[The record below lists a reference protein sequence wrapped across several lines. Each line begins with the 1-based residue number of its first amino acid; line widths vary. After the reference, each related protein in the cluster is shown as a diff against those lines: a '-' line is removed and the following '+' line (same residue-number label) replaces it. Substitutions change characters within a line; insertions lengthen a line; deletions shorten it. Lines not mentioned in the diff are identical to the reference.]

1 MTKRLSLLLSKA
13 IVLILTINSCMAQ
26 ETSQPG
32 ANSFAPLF
40 SYIGDYPLGTTTDRI
55 DYQSVDAA
63 ARRIYIAK
71 MGAEQLL
78 SFDLEQERLAATL
91 DNFPKVTGVLV
102 VPELHKVYASVPGA
116 GLIPSLHVALGIVGL
131 SAGRGAVAVLD
142 AGNLHEITRLP
153 GGVFPDG
160 IAYDPKDRKVFVSDE
175 FGTAVLVI
183 NADKDQMIARIDI
196 GGEAG
201 NVRYDPQ
208 TSKVY
213 VAVQSKNALAMID
226 PATNTFVKRYELVGA
241 DHPHGLIIAPGKAI
255 GYVACDGNDRLLTI
269 DLTTGKVLAR
279 NAIARDPDVLAV
291 DPGARRL
298 YVAGEGGDLSSLDIT
313 DPASPRSM
321 GDTFIGKG
329 AHSVA
334 VDSATHR
341 LYLPL
346 ADVNGQAVLRI
357 LVAKPE

>member
-1 MTKRLSLLLSKA
+1 MARRLSLLLSKA
-13 IVLILTINSCMAQ
+13 VFLVIAINSCIAQ
-26 ETSQPG
+26 EASRPE

-40 SYIGDYPLGTTTDRI
+40 GYIGDYPLGNSTDRI
-55 DYQSVDAA
+55 DYQSIDVA

-71 MGAEQLL
+71 MGAGQLL
-78 SFDLEQERLAATL
+78 SFDLGQERLAAAL
-91 DNFPKVTGVLV
+91 DNFPKVTGVLA
-102 VPELHKVYASVPGA
+102 VPELHKIYASVPGA
-116 GLIPSLHVALGIVGL
+116 GLVPSLHVALGIVGL
-131 SAGRGAVAVLD
+131 SVGRGAVAVLD
-142 AGNLHEITRLP
+142 TGNLHEIARLP

-175 FGTAVLVI
+175 FGAAVLVI
-183 NADKDQMIARIDI
+183 DADKDQMIARIDI

-213 VAVQSKNALAMID
+213 VTVQSKNALAMID
-226 PATNTFVKRYELVGA
+226 PATNTLVKRYELVGA

-255 GYVACDGNDRLLTI
+255 GYVACDGNDRLLTV
-269 DLTTGKVLAR
+269 DLTTGQVLAR
-279 NAIARDPDVLAV
+279 NAIARDPDVLAL

-298 YVAGEGGDLSSLDIT
+298 YVAGEAGDLSSLDIT

-329 AHSVA
+329 AHSLA
-334 VDSATHR
+334 VDLATHR

-346 ADVNGQAVLRI
+346 ADVNGRAVLRI
-357 LVAKPE
+357 LVPRPE